1 MGRQRHNRSS
11 DAGRLAI
18 CESWAEHLEQVYT
31 DRAYG
36 GNFSGPRSWID
47 RLDGWRNHRPNH
59 VPIGLHLDLL
69 DNAEPAILDDRFRR

>member
-1 MGRQRHNRSS
+1 MVQQRHNRSS

-18 CESWAEHLEQVYT
+18 CESWAEHLEHVYT

-36 GNFSGPRSWID
+36 GNFSGTISWVD

-69 DNAEPAILDDRFRR
+69 DNAEPAILDDKFRR